1 MASVPIFRYSSCC
14 TTTDAQTVRPY
25 RSRIALLETDAF
37 RWTRSCVPIF
47 RYSSRCTTTD
57 AQTER
62 PYRSRIA
69 LLETGAFSLDTSRA
83 PIQRATRF
91 IGLVVRFAEL
101 RSQCWLAHLKKK
113 KSIFATSS
121 AFKYR

>member
-1 MASVPIFRYSSCC
+1 M
-14 TTTDAQTVRPY
+14 RPY

-57 AQTER
+57 AQTVR

-69 LLETGAFSLDTSRA
+69 LMETGAFSLDTIVCLDISLLVLLYYNGRTDRA
-83 PIQRATRF
+83 SLQKSYCFDGDRRF
-91 IGLVVRFAEL
+91 
-101 RSQCWLAHLKKK
+101 LAG
-113 KSIFATSS
+113 
-121 AFKYR
+121 Y